1 MLIHPLA
8 ERLRALG
15 LAAMAD
21 AFLQMQLDPAAAELS
36 REDWLGLLLEREVTA
51 RDNKRLSRR
60 LSQARLRQN
69 ALVEDTDFRAPRGL
83 DRALFHQLAGCD
95 WIRHSQHLVISGP
108 TGVGK
113 SWLACALGHKACREG
128 FSVLYRRAPRLFAEL
143 AVARGEGRLPRM
155 LAMLERTRLLII
167 DDWGPEP
174 LAAEQRRDLLEIVDD
189 RYEKGS
195 LLVTSQVPVKRWH
208 ELRGDPTIG
217 DAILDRVVHRA
228 HRIEL
233 KGPSLRKRGAVT
245 TATESDPA

>member
-1 MLIHPLA
+1 MLTHPLA

-69 ALVEDTDFRAPRGL
+69 AVVEDTDFRAPRGL

-208 ELRGDPTIG
+208 ELMGDPTIG

-245 TATESDPA
+245 TATESDPG

>member
-21 AFLQMQLDPAAAELS
+21 TFLQMQLDPAAAELS

-143 AVARGEGRLPRM
+143 AVARSEGRLPRM

-208 ELRGDPTIG
+208 ELMGDPTIG